1 MIVEELADIRRTRCV
16 PAQVGT
22 GYLVKGRSD
31 SEREWVE
38 YTHDK
43 IDLAWP
49 QIVEGDV
56 GTRRGR
62 LDMFQ

>member
-1 MIVEELADIRRTRCV
+1 M
-16 PAQVGT
+16 G
-22 GYLVKGRSD
+22 G
-31 SEREWVE
+31 EWVG

-49 QIVEGDV
+49 QIVKGDV

-62 LDMFQ
+62 LDMF